1 VTARSDGTFTVE
13 NSRNQFEKTY
23 AP

>member
-1 VTARSDGTFTVE
+1 VTARSDGTFTVK